1 MKIIDAHIH
10 FSKIESFRETA
21 GKISLVDYSGKGL
34 EKEFGEAGI
43 VAAIG
48 MGLTEQEAWAFPDQA
63 SPNPMGLDLEL
74 DFEGGLEGAAEGM
87 VEDKPE
93 NGLNGFKDGKTCPDG
108 TVHRTPA
115 MVACCIGINPVRLDR
130 ENIVGKELDNIEMK
144 LARPEVVG
152 IKLYA
157 GYYPY
162 YVFDKVY
169 EPVYRLALK
178 YNLPVVIH
186 GGATYSDRAYLK
198 YSHPLAVDELAVKY
212 RDINFVIAHL
222 GDPWV
227 MDTAAVVSKNPNVY
241 ADLSGLIVA
250 DGIKIASLRKERLF
264 MDHIMRALVYAEK
277 YNKFLF
283 GSDWPL
289 APVKPYIEF
298 VKDLVPEEFYED
310 VFWKNAVSIFPRLK
324 NSSGR
329 VKFRI
334 ELRKLGTLSLLH

>member
-10 FSKIESFRETA
+10 FSNIESFRETA
-21 GKISLVDYSGKGL
+21 EKISFVDYTGKGL

-48 MGLTEQEAWAFPDQA
+48 MGLTEQEAWGFPDHA
-63 SPNPMGLDLEL
+63 SPNPMGLDLEEVL
-74 DFEGGLEGAAEGM
+74 S
-87 VEDKPE
+87 
-93 NGLNGFKDGKTCPDG
+93 DGKPCNTAFKTGAVRNAG
-108 TVHRTPA
+108 TVSTAPD
-115 MVACCIGINPVRLDR
+115 MVACCVGINPVRLERKEMAD
-130 ENIVGKELDNIEMK
+130 KELENIEMA
-144 LARPEVVG
+144 LFRPDVVG
-152 IKLYA
+152 IKIYA

-162 YVFDKVY
+162 YVYDNIY
-169 EPVYRLALK
+169 EPIYLLAEK

-186 GGATYSDRAYLK
+186 GGVTYSDRALLK

-212 RDINFVIAHL
+212 RNINFIIAHL

-250 DGIKIASLRKERLF
+250 DGAKIASLRKERLF
-264 MDHIMRALVYAEK
+264 MDHIMRAIVYAEK
-277 YNKFLF
+277 YDKFLF

-298 VKDLVPEEFYED
+298 VKDLVPEEYHED
-310 VFWKNAVSIFPRLK
+310 VFWKNAISVFPKLK
-324 NSSGR
+324 D
-329 VKFRI
+329 F
-334 ELRKLGTLSLLH
+334 LKLG